1 MTPTSIEPQQQDA
14 PPAESPQPGS
24 AEPQQREAPRRERPE
39 AGSLLF
45 PDLVWA
51 HYAWQSRA
59 RPHRFRT
66 VKVVTKNRRQRI
78 LFWTR
83 RDRAPSSPNG
93 AAPTPVDA
101 GRSVNDLK
109 QDCDIAL
116 ASFKDAE
123 GEIVRAYWCSS
134 EASAVVLTEK
144 KEKKRFNWLP
154 WRRVGNFEL
163 HRATD
168 WVTDEA
174 PRIAE
179 LLHSGDTLT
188 IRINRVLNAIP
199 RRIAMEWVFSEQSY
213 LLGFVERTGRHP
225 SPEELDSAVR
235 RHQDEI
241 ERLERYYG
249 RAANKAARIWYFGGM
264 LCGLVGVI
272 ALGALIPFV
281 LTPFGEIDLA
291 STSMRRFYA
300 CFVAGAIGAMVSV
313 MTRMRDEDRISLDYE
328 VGELLIVLLGS
339 FRPLLG
345 AIFGVVAYFAIEGGV
360 IGLTAPTGHPA
371 FFYYALFAF
380 LAGFSER
387 FAHVILG
394 KADLAVESGSAS
406 EAPPQAPPTAAATPR
421 VTSPAQA
428 PGAPS
433 NGRTIPGAVS
443 GRRTKGPK

>member
-1 MTPTSIEPQQQDA
+1 MTPPSIEPQQEQP
-14 PPAESPQPGS
+14 PPAESPPPAS
-24 AEPQQREAPRRERPE
+24 AEPRQREASRRERPE

-51 HYAWQSRA
+51 HYVWQSRA

-66 VKVVTKNRRQRI
+66 VRVVTKGRMRRI
-78 LFWTR
+78 LLWTR
-83 RDRAPSSPNG
+83 RNHPPSSQNG
-93 AAPTPVDA
+93 AIPTPADA
-101 GRSVNDLK
+101 RRSASELK
-109 QDCDIAL
+109 QDYEAAL
-116 ASFKDAE
+116 ASFQDAE

-144 KEKKRFNWLP
+144 TRFTWLP
-154 WRRVGNFEL
+154 WRRVGSFEL

-174 PRIAE
+174 PRIAD

-225 SPEELDSAVR
+225 SPEELESAVR

-241 ERLERYYG
+241 DRLERYYD
-249 RAANKAARIWYFGGM
+249 RAASKTARIWYFGGM

-272 ALGALIPFV
+272 ALGALIPFA
-281 LTPFGEIDLA
+281 LTPFGDIDLA

-300 CFVAGAIGAMVSV
+300 CFVAGAIGSMVSV

-328 VGELLIVLLGS
+328 VGELLIVLLGG

-394 KADLAVESGSAS
+394 KADLAVAKSGSAS
-406 EAPPQAPPTAAATPR
+406 EASTQAPATGAAAYH
-421 VTSPAQA
+421 VSSPALP
-428 PGAPS
+428 PGTPN
-433 NGRTIPGAVS
+433 NGRAAPVS
-443 GRRTKGPK
+443 ERRPTGSK

>member
-1 MTPTSIEPQQQDA
+1 M
-14 PPAESPQPGS
+14 
-24 AEPQQREAPRRERPE
+24 
-39 AGSLLF
+39 LL
-45 PDLVWA
+45 
-51 HYAWQSRA
+51 
-59 RPHRFRT
+59 
-66 VKVVTKNRRQRI
+66 
-78 LFWTR
+78 WTR
-83 RDRAPSSPNG
+83 RDRSLSSKNG
-93 AAPTPVDA
+93 AIRTPVDA
-101 GRSVNDLK
+101 ERSVSDLK
-109 QDCDIAL
+109 QDYETAL
-116 ASFKDAE
+116 ASFKGAE
-123 GEIVRAYWCSS
+123 GEILRAYWCSG

-144 KEKKRFNWLP
+144 EKTNRFNWLS
-154 WRRVGNFEL
+154 WRRVGSFEL

-168 WVTDEA
+168 WVTEEA

-188 IRINRVLNAIP
+188 IRINRVLNATS

-213 LLGFVERTGRHP
+213 LLGFVERIGRQP
-225 SPEELDSAVR
+225 LPEELESAVR

-241 ERLERYYG
+241 DRLELYYD
-249 RAANKAARIWYFGGM
+249 RAASKAARIWYFAGM

-272 ALGALIPFV
+272 ALGALIPFA
-281 LTPFGEIDLA
+281 LSPFGEVDLA

-300 CFVAGAIGAMVSV
+300 CFVAGAIGAIVSV

-345 AIFGVVAYFAIEGGV
+345 AIFGVVAYFAIEGGI

-394 KADLAVESGSAS
+394 KADLAVSKSGSAS
-406 EAPPQAPPTAAATPR
+406 EAPVETPPSVPGTPGA
-421 VTSPAQA
+421 TSPGLAT
-428 PGAPS
+428 GAPA
-433 NGRTIPGAVS
+433 NGGRAFPAPLTRRQTNGA
-443 GRRTKGPK
+443 K